1 MRPFLVHQV
10 RHQFALVLSR
20 KSAIPFIFI
29 SAYTDSHGH
38 CPVNSRSVMHITRQK
53 VITHC
58 NHFIKHWSK
67 TRCTL
72 PSESVTHPENQW
84 LHYEGSQPYPF
95 SALTRLVADSRP
107 SAASWLPSLLKGP
120 TQMACWAWH
129 AYKGSS
135 LKSLDASRLIKAFIA
150 KPSNSPVPWT
160 PKSSLKPPQAAG
172 LYLALCACVW
182 APRVLHVCEH
192 HGQRQG
198 QLEKSVSQL
207 ACFYVWECMWTY
219 EM

>member
-1 MRPFLVHQV
+1 
-10 RHQFALVLSR
+10 
-20 KSAIPFIFI
+20 
-29 SAYTDSHGH
+29 
-38 CPVNSRSVMHITRQK
+38 MHITRQK
-53 VITHC
+53 IIAYC

-95 SALTRLVADSRP
+95 SALTRLVADGRP

-129 AYKGSS
+129 AYKGN
-135 LKSLDASRLIKAFIA
+135 SLDALNVSGLLKAFIA
-150 KPSNSPVPWT
+150 KQSNSPVPWT

-219 EM
+219 AMWGVKHMSEVCRDEWVIALCNAHGRKHWFTVLDIHWPISFQTCY

>member
-1 MRPFLVHQV
+1 MREANP
-10 RHQFALVLSR
+10 
-20 KSAIPFIFI
+20 
-29 SAYTDSHGH
+29 
-38 CPVNSRSVMHITRQK
+38 
-53 VITHC
+53 
-58 NHFIKHWSK
+58 
-67 TRCTL
+67 TL
-72 PSESVTHPENQW
+72 
-84 LHYEGSQPYPF
+84 LAF
-95 SALTRLVADSRP
+95 SALTRLVADGRP

-150 KPSNSPVPWT
+150 KQSNSPVPWT

-172 LYLALCACVW
+172 LYLALCVW
-182 APRVLHVCEH
+182 APRGLHVCEH

-207 ACFYVWECMWTY
+207 ACFYVWECMWTFAMWGVQHMSEVCRDEWVIALCNAHGKKHWFTVLNIHWPLY
-219 EM
+219 IHTACY